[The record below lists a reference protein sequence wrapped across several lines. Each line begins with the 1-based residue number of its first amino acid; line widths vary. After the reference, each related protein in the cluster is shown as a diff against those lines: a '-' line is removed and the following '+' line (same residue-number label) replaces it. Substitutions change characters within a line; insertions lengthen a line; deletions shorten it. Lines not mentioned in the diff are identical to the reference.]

1 MNARQKMIKYRER
14 MNLDYKYLGLQC
26 NVSSGLLAMVERGHV
41 THPNIVKRIQKFYK
55 LTDRE
60 AEELLPE
67 NRRPFE
73 AAHANPGRLRR
84 AVSPGRRHAA
94 VLHAAHEPVP
104 PRPAGRLCGNGRI
117 R

>member
-67 NRRPFE
+67 NRRPHSPE
-73 AAHANPGRLRR
+73 YDPDKYVAPDPQNKSIAINPRTVSEYKDYMNHR
-84 AVSPGRRHAA
+84 ARGVHT
-94 VLHAAHEPVP
+94 EK
-104 PRPAGRLCGNGRI
+104 
-117 R
+117 